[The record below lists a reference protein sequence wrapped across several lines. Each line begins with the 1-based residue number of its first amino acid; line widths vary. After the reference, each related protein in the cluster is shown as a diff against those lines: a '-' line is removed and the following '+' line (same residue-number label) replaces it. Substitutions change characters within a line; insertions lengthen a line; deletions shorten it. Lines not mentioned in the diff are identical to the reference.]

1 MASLTPD
8 KSGSP
13 EYPLQLPGDTRRSL
27 DVPYGAKPSFP
38 SVADG
43 FSSTR
48 LAVAA
53 RPPAGPTAATYL
65 KGIRRHLGL
74 ALSLGLLCAGFAAVT
89 TWYVLP
95 MSKYT
100 AHSMLQVFATTP
112 TILADT
118 TRNSDRSEFQL
129 YKQTQEVLIKSRF
142 VLQAALR
149 NPKVGRLPSV
159 RAQVDPVEW
168 LAKKLTITFTGE
180 ILQVSLNGNDPV
192 EITDLVNAVTDAYLR
207 EVVNADRN
215 RRRARFA
222 QLKDVYAKYSDGLKN
237 KREALRTLAIDAGS
251 NDKQTLAFKHQIAM
265 ERHARAEQEYAQ
277 IKSDLRKSLGQLQI
291 LDARAQAPIQR
302 TMSNEELNRTV
313 DADPTVQQHLGDLK
327 RLRGII
333 NEYQGKIKKGSDPA
347 ITKVRARIT
356 AAEEALAKTRGEL
369 RQEVLRQLRES
380 INGGE
385 EREQLLEAINI
396 QKQHEKTVAEEVA
409 KLETVI
415 HDIGQKTLDLQTTRE
430 EIQLTEDA
438 AKQVGQEVEALGV
451 EISAPE
457 RVILIEHAE
466 IPRVVNVTKQ
476 IAATGLA
483 GLGSFALVLFS
494 IAFWEARV
502 QRIDSAD
509 ELVKGLGMDL
519 VGVLPALPPSTS
531 RQLTAG
537 SKAHTQQQIWSSILL
552 ESVDAMRARILHA
565 SRTESLR
572 VLMVAS
578 ALKGEGKTSLACH
591 LATSLARARRRTLL
605 IDCDLRSPAAHRMF
619 DLLSGPGVCE
629 ILRGEVNIADTIQPT
644 VASGPSVIPGG
655 QCDMLAI
662 QSLSQG
668 NLEAII
674 DEVKDQY
681 DYVIVDSAPVLP
693 VADSLQVCQ
702 HVDAVIFSVLRD
714 VSRLPKVNA
723 AYERLSALGVRMLGA
738 VVAGTRC
745 EDYAAGYSYN
755 MQPPSST
762 DVPA

>member
-1 MASLTPD
+1 MA
-8 KSGSP
+8 
-13 EYPLQLPGDTRRSL
+13 
-27 DVPYGAKPSFP
+27 
-38 SVADG
+38 
-43 FSSTR
+43 
-48 LAVAA
+48 
-53 RPPAGPTAATYL
+53 YL

-74 ALSLGLLCAGFAAVT
+74 ALSLGLLCAGLAAVT

-100 AHSMLQVFATTP
+100 AQSLLQIASAP
-112 TILADT
+112 QRILSSGQA
-118 TRNSDRSEFQL
+118 NNDRGEFVL
-129 YKQTQEVLIKSRF
+129 YKQTQEVLLKSRF

-149 NPKVGRLPSV
+149 NPKVGQLPSV
-159 RAQVDPVEW
+159 REQIDPVEW
-168 LAKKLTITFTGE
+168 LGRKLTITFTGE
-180 ILQVSLNGNDPV
+180 ILQVSLKGNDPV

-215 RRRARFA
+215 RRRARHA
-222 QLKDVYAKYSDGLKN
+222 QLKDVYAKYIDGLKG
-237 KREALRTLAIDAGS
+237 KRDALRAIAVLAGG

-265 ERHARAEQEYAQ
+265 EHHARAEQEHAQ
-277 IKSDLRKSLGQLQI
+277 IKSELRKALGQLQI

-302 TMSNEELNRTV
+302 TVSNEELKRTV
-313 DADPTVQQHLGDLK
+313 DADPAVQQHLAEIK
-327 RLRGII
+327 RLYGVK
-333 NEYQGKIKKGSDPA
+333 NEYEAKVKKGSDPA
-347 ITKVRARIT
+347 VMKVRQRIK
-356 AAEEALAKTRGEL
+356 AAEKALATARDEI
-369 RQEVLRQLRES
+369 RQDVLRQLHETAT
-380 INGGE
+380 GGE
-385 EREQLLEAINI
+385 EREQLIQSINI

-409 KLETVI
+409 KLEEVI
-415 HDIGQKTLDLQTTRE
+415 NNIGQKNLDLQSMKE
-430 EIQLTEDA
+430 EIELTELA
-438 AKQVGQEVEALGV
+438 ADQVGKEVETLAV
-451 EISAPE
+451 EINAPE
-457 RVILIEHAE
+457 RVTLVEHAE
-466 IPRVVNVTKQ
+466 VPRVVNVTKQ

-483 GLGSFALVLFS
+483 GIGSFALVLFT

-502 QRIDSAD
+502 QRVDSAD

-519 VGVLPALPPSTS
+519 VGVLPALPPSNS
-531 RQLTAG
+531 RQLAVG
-537 SKAHTQQQIWSSILL
+537 SKGQAQQQIWSSILL
-552 ESVDAMRARILHA
+552 ESVDAMRARILHV

-629 ILRGEVNIADTIQPT
+629 ILRGEVSVADAIQPT
-644 VASGPSVIPGG
+644 IASGPSVIPGG
-655 QCDMLAI
+655 RCDMLAI

-668 NLEAII
+668 NLDAIFE
-674 DEVKDQY
+674 EVKDQY

-723 AYERLSALGVRMLGA
+723 AYERLAILGVRMLGA

-745 EDYAAGYSYN
+745 EDYVASYSYN
-755 MQPPSST
+755 MQQPQSST
-762 DVPA
+762 EASA